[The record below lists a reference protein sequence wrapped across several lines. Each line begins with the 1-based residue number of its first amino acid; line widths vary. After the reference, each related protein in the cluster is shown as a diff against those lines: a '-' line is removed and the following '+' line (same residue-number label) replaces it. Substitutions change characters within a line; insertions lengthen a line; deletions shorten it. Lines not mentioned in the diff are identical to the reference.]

1 MHRLVIHG
9 PKGHWPDTEAK
20 GSVTLDFDARHRR
33 RIRLQLDDGGG
44 EALLDLERA
53 VAMAGGDGLATAD
66 GEWIAVKAAP
76 EPLVEVT
83 APDPLLFLR
92 LAWHLG
98 NRHVPAEIT
107 REAIRIRPDHVLEE
121 MLVNLGGAARHVNLP
136 FQPEGGA
143 YEDHGHEN
151 GHGHS
156 HGHAHDHDHDHHDH
170 HHGHHQGHHHEHG
183 HVHAE

>member
-1 MHRLVIHG
+1 MLRLVSHG
-9 PKGHWPDTEAK
+9 PRGHWPSAEAK
-20 GSVTLDFDARHRR
+20 TSVTLDFDARHRR
-33 RIRLQLDDGGG
+33 RIRLQLDDGS

-66 GEWIAVKAAP
+66 GAWIAVKAAP

-83 APDPLLFLR
+83 ASDQLLFLR

-107 REAIRIRPDHVLEE
+107 RQAILIRPDHVLEE
-121 MLVNLGGAARHVNLP
+121 MLVNLGASARHVTLP

-143 YEDHGHEN
+143 YGDHGH
-151 GHGHS
+151 G
-156 HGHAHDHDHDHHDH
+156 D
-170 HHGHHQGHHHEHG
+170 GHHHEHG
-183 HVHAE
+183 HGHGHGYGHDHAHG